1 MPISKDSAL
10 IGKIRN
16 ILTKDAFQRTI
27 YSFGFLLWTIIMW
40 DSLMNFPFSTSSLKV
55 SYLTLYMIP
64 ATILII
70 QVIRNNKLLWLLTF
84 GIFNG
89 YILVSIFFVSWN
101 IIERSG
107 KHVKAINWSFID
119 IVFLI
124 LFFGF
129 LGIIDW
135 MIYQLK
141 PKRLI

>member
-1 MPISKDSAL
+1 M
-10 IGKIRN
+10 
-16 ILTKDAFQRTI
+16 
-27 YSFGFLLWTIIMW
+27 
-40 DSLMNFPFSTSSLKV
+40 
-55 SYLTLYMIP
+55 TLYLIP

-84 GIFNG
+84 GLFSG
-89 YILVSIFFVSWN
+89 YIIVSLFLVSWDT
-101 IIERSG
+101 IERSG
-107 KHVKAINWSFID
+107 NHVKAINWSFKD

-135 MIYQLK
+135 IIYRLK